1 MSEEKSKGGSARA
14 ALGRNGRSENI
25 KRSLGRGGVSP
36 LEGLEDREVQEQAG
50 SEPEEASQ
58 SGQVGEGRESVKP
71 RTKRITV
78 DLPISEHRFLR
89 DYAYDHDADGMRVVR
104 ALLAELADDPEFAA
118 RVHARLA
125 RE

>member
-1 MSEEKSKGGSARA
+1 MSDEKSKGGSARA
-14 ALGRNGRSENI
+14 ALGRSGRTENI

-36 LEGLEDREVQEQAG
+36 LEERESQ
-50 SEPEEASQ
+50 EASG
-58 SGQVGEGRESVKP
+58 SGEAVQNQGVGKERGSTKP

-104 ALLAELADDPEFAA
+104 ALLAELAENPEVDA
-118 RVHARLA
+118 RVQARLTNS
-125 RE
+125 

>member
-1 MSEEKSKGGSARA
+1 MSEEKGKGGSARA
-14 ALGRNGRSENI
+14 ALGRSGRGENI

-36 LEGLEDREVQEQAG
+36 LEDRESPGVSDSQVE
-50 SEPEEASQ
+50 SQ
-58 SGQVGEGRESVKP
+58 SGEMGEGRGSSKP

-104 ALLAELADDPEFAA
+104 ALLAELADDPELAT
-118 RVHARLA
+118 RVRTRLT
-125 RE
+125 RG

>member
-1 MSEEKSKGGSARA
+1 MSEEKRKGGSARA
-14 ALGRNGRSENI
+14 ALGRSGRGENI

-36 LEGLEDREVQEQAG
+36 LEDRESQEVSDPQEAEQIE
-50 SEPEEASQ
+50 EPGTKQQGA
-58 SGQVGEGRESVKP
+58 KP

-104 ALLAELADDPEFAA
+104 ALLSELADDADLDA
-118 RVHARLA
+118 RIQARLI
-125 RE
+125 EQ

>member
-14 ALGRNGRSENI
+14 ALGRSGRGENI

-36 LEGLEDREVQEQAG
+36 LGAREPQAESESQMVSKTGRSEG
-50 SEPEEASQ
+50 
-58 SGQVGEGRESVKP
+58 VGEQPSSAKP

-89 DYAYDHDADGMRVVR
+89 DYAYDHNADGMRVVR
-104 ALLAELADDPEFAA
+104 ALLAELVDNSELDALIQE
-118 RVHARLA
+118 RLG
-125 RE
+125 RH

>member
-1 MSEEKSKGGSARA
+1 MSEEKRKGGSARA
-14 ALGRNGRSENI
+14 ALGRSGRGENI

-36 LEGLEDREVQEQAG
+36 LEDREDQGA
-50 SEPEEASQ
+50 SEPQEVSQPGQGEESTSRA
-58 SGQVGEGRESVKP
+58 KP

-104 ALLAELADDPEFAA
+104 ALLGELAEDPELSY
-118 RVHARLA
+118 RIQARLTSG
-125 RE
+125 

>member
-1 MSEEKSKGGSARA
+1 MSEENSKGGSARA
-14 ALGRNGRSENI
+14 ALGRSGRGENI

-36 LEGLEDREVQEQAG
+36 LEGRESLESSESQETR
-50 SEPEEASQ
+50 Q
-58 SGQVGEGRESVKP
+58 SGQVDEVRESVKP

-104 ALLAELADDPEFAA
+104 ALLAELADDPELAT
-118 RVHARLA
+118 RIRTRLT
-125 RE
+125 RG